1 MESIEMV
8 FICAKEL
15 YEIYKENPSD
25 SFDGGTFFDIIKD
38 KISHNQNIE
47 ITGSLFTGALKYLA
61 EYRSVKFDFFG
72 SHSLF
77 DPNEIPTTIQPRPR
91 IIDFIQREDYKMFL
105 AQEEWCKKFPEDKII
120 NFKKDYP

>member
-25 SFDGGTFFDIIKD
+25 SFDGGTFFNIIKD
-38 KISHNQNIE
+38 KISQNRNIE

-61 EYRSVKFDFFG
+61 EYRSVRFDFFG
-72 SHSLF
+72 SRSLF

-91 IIDFIQREDYKMFL
+91 IIDFVQREDYIQYFTQK
-105 AQEEWCKKFPEDKII
+105 
-120 NFKKDYP
+120 